1 MNKILLII
9 GLVLGVITAWLLYG
23 YTSKLERAQVSAPFL
38 KLNTSVS
45 LSNGDILERSHIDSV
60 PLPEKY
66 ADLASFAVPDTSD
79 NRNWIIGKK
88 VNKDIKAGSLLQYDF
103 FSDEPEKRFAATIE
117 ENKRA
122 MTIPVSPSSAVSYFV
137 EPGSRVDL
145 VGTLRLDLTE
155 DISVAMPSSI
165 GKDIGSTGNANGPQ
179 LISRSVTKTLLQNIK
194 VLAVG
199 RATTRGS
206 YLGVAED
213 GYRTITIEVSPYQAE
228 QLIFAM
234 SNILSELIVLLRNP
248 ADEAIEEVPVVNWK
262 DLN

>member
-1 MNKILLII
+1 MNKILLAI
-9 GLVLGVITAWLLYG
+9 GLVLGVITAWLLFS
-23 YTSKLERAQVSAPFL
+23 YTSKLERAQVSEPFL
-38 KLNTSVS
+38 KLDSSVS
-45 LSNGDILERSHIDSV
+45 LSTGDALEQSHIDSV

-66 ADLASFAVPDTSD
+66 ADLASFAIPDTVD

-88 VNKDIKAGSLLQYDF
+88 VNKDVKGGSLLQYDF
-103 FSDEPEKRFAATIE
+103 FSDEPEKRFAATID

-145 VGTLRLDLTE
+145 VGTLRLDLTQ
-155 DISVAMPSSI
+155 DIEVAVPPSI
-165 GKDIGSTGNANGPQ
+165 GKNFGTDSTIVPQ
-179 LISRSVTKTLLQNIK
+179 LISKSVTKTLLQNIK

-206 YLGVAED
+206 YLGVVEE
-213 GYRTITIEVSPYQAE
+213 GYRTITIEVTPYQAE

-234 SNILSELIVLLRNP
+234 SNLISELVVLLRNP
-248 ADEAIEEVPVVNWK
+248 ADERIEEIPVVNWK

>member
-1 MNKILLII
+1 MNKILLIV

-38 KLNTSVS
+38 KLNSTVS
-45 LSNGDILERSHIDSV
+45 LSNGDVLESSHVDTV

-66 ADLASFAVPDTSD
+66 ADLASFAIPDTGD

-122 MTIPVSPSSAVSYFV
+122 MTIPVSPSSAVSYFI

-145 VGTLRLDLTE
+145 VGTLRLDLTS
-155 DISVAMPSSI
+155 DIEVAMPSSI
-165 GKDIGSTGNANGPQ
+165 GGDFGSSDATSGAQ
-179 LISRSVTKTLLQNIK
+179 LVARSVTKTLLQNIK

-206 YLGVAED
+206 YLGVAGE
-213 GYRTITIEVSPYQAE
+213 GYRTITIEVTPYQAE

-234 SNILSELIVLLRNP
+234 SNILSELVVLLRNP
-248 ADEAIEEVPVVNWK
+248 ADQAIEEVPVVNWK